1 MGEERC
7 DRIESADADT
17 AGEAHQK
24 IKDNRGRNAVERGP
38 VVYCFEGADNPKGV
52 ANLILPPEAKLQNEY
67 RGDLLGGIMTITGRG
82 QIRQARQDGKK
93 VVEDI
98 DVVAIP
104 YYAWAHRG
112 KNEMAVWMPKSAE
125 VEN

>member
-1 MGEERC
+1 MPIR
-7 DRIESADADT
+7 RVTS
-17 AGEAHQK
+17 HQK
-24 IKDNRGRNAVERGP
+24 VKDNRRRTAVERGP

-52 ANLILPPEAKLQNEY
+52 GNLILPTDAKLQSEY
-67 RGDLLGGIMTITGRG
+67 HGDLLGGIMTITGRG
-82 QIRQARQDGKK
+82 QIRQAQQDGKK
-93 VVEDI
+93 IIEDV

-112 KNEMAVWMPKSAE
+112 KNEMAVWIPESAE